1 MSQAGGQAGGQDA
14 LRSISCTQCAAP
26 LELHGGH
33 KVRSITCG
41 YCGSVMDTRE
51 SFKVVKQF
59 KDLARPRAPVR
70 IGMRGKL
77 SGVEFTVIGV
87 VQWRTVGYGDSWL
100 EFMLFS
106 PTHGYAWLEHARG
119 HFVFTRRVRDV
130 PRIPHERKARFKAM
144 GEEFRVFERYKARI
158 VFVEGE
164 LTWVASVGD
173 TTTIIE
179 GVAPP
184 RIFAAER
191 TEGEEEY
198 LIGEYLEPG
207 EVYEAFGLSGE
218 PRRPI
223 DIHPAQP
230 FRPNPLFQGASRAAK
245 VFAPLSLLILIAIL
259 VTGSGSV
266 RTRGAVSPP
275 QLTQGFETEPFKVED
290 ADSLV
295 ALDLRSGLS
304 NAWGYFDIALRRA
317 GEDVFAIAKQI
328 AYYHGREGGESWS
341 EGSQDARA
349 YFRVPAAGDY
359 TLYFTGE
366 GARGNRSGGTPVASL
381 SYEVREGVV
390 VSRYFLVLT
399 IAFAAALALPWIN
412 RARFEHKRWEDD
424 DDDD

>member
-1 MSQAGGQAGGQDA
+1 MSQGE
-14 LRSISCTQCAAP
+14 LRSINCTQCAAP
-26 LELHGGH
+26 LALHGGH

-59 KDLARPRAPVR
+59 KDLARPRAPIR
-70 IGMRGKL
+70 IGMRGRL

-106 PTHGYAWLEHARG
+106 PTHGYAWLEYARG

-144 GEEFRVFERYKARI
+144 GEEFRVFERYEARI
-158 VFVEGE
+158 AFVEGE

-198 LIGEYLEPG
+198 LIGEYVQPE
-207 EVYEAFGLSGE
+207 EVYESFGLDGDP
-218 PRRPI
+218 PRPH

-230 FRPNPLFQGASRAAK
+230 FRPNPLFQGASLAARA
-245 VFAPLSLLILIAIL
+245 FAPLSLLVLLAIL
-259 VTGSGSV
+259 VIGSGTV
-266 RTRGAVSPP
+266 RARGSVSPP
-275 QLTQGFETEPFKVED
+275 QLVEGFESAPFQVED

-295 ALDLRSGLS
+295 ALDLRSGVS
-304 NAWGYFDIALRRA
+304 NAWGFFDIALRQA
-317 GEDVFAIAKQI
+317 GEEVFGMAKQI
-328 AYYHGREGGESWS
+328 AYYHGSQGGESWS

-349 YFRVPAAGDY
+349 YFKVPAAGDY
-359 TLYFTGE
+359 TLFFTGE
-366 GARGNRSGGTPVASL
+366 GGRGEGGGGAPVASL
-381 SYEVREGVV
+381 SYEVREGIV

-399 IAFAAALALPWIN
+399 VAFVAALALPWIN
-412 RARFEHKRWEDD
+412 RARFEARRWSDD
-424 DDDD
+424 DDDDDD